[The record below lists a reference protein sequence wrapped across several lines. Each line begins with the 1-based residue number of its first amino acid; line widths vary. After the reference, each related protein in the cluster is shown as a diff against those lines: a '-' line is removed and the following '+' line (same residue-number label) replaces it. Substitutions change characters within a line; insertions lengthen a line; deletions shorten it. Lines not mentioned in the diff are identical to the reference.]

1 MLRELR
7 IKNFSILDEVRLEL
21 GAGLTVLTGE
31 TGAGKTMVL
40 NALSLIRGGRV
51 SQDIIRQ
58 GEEEATVEALFE
70 PVPGPLGGKLAENG
84 LEGHDQLVIK
94 RIVSRSGKNRVYLNG
109 SLGSLGLLSEFGG
122 ALIHIYGQ
130 HEHHTL
136 LRPESHLALLDSYGE
151 LAERVREM
159 KARYRA
165 LELAWEAL
173 KRARDEL
180 ERGRRESARL
190 KEQADELARAQL
202 KSGEEEDLRARKEIA
217 AHAAKLYQGC
227 REGVEI
233 LYEGEDALASR
244 LGRYI
249 ARLRDWARIDP
260 GLSVSVGLLDSAL
273 AQMEEAASL
282 LRKQG
287 DRFQFDPEELER
299 LEERLAEIQRLK
311 RKYGAPVDEI
321 IAMGE
326 KIREDL
332 KALERDEE
340 EIPALEAASGET
352 AKTAWEWAETLSSE
366 RSRAAKRLDREMV
379 KELQSLGMAGTA
391 FQTRFQEDEIPIG
404 ELPFSRDGKRLGEDG
419 IDRLEFY
426 LSPNPGEPVKPL
438 AKIASGGEL
447 SRLML
452 ALKSLVLARDDVPT
466 LLFDEV
472 DAGIGGRVAEIV
484 GRRLKKVAA
493 AHQVLC
499 VTHLPQIAALADSHF
514 VVQKKSSGGRTVT
527 LVKKLNDRDRVSEV
541 ARMLGGIEVTEKAR
555 RHAEEMIKMQGS
567 GKEGA

>member
-1 MLRELR
+1 
-7 IKNFSILDEVRLEL
+7 
-21 GAGLTVLTGE
+21 
-31 TGAGKTMVL
+31 
-40 NALSLIRGGRV
+40 
-51 SQDIIRQ
+51 
-58 GEEEATVEALFE
+58 
-70 PVPGPLGGKLAENG
+70 
-84 LEGHDQLVIK
+84 
-94 RIVSRSGKNRVYLNG
+94 
-109 SLGSLGLLSEFGG
+109 
-122 ALIHIYGQ
+122 
-130 HEHHTL
+130 
-136 LRPESHLALLDSYGE
+136 
-151 LAERVREM
+151 
-159 KARYRA
+159 
-165 LELAWEAL
+165 
-173 KRARDEL
+173 L